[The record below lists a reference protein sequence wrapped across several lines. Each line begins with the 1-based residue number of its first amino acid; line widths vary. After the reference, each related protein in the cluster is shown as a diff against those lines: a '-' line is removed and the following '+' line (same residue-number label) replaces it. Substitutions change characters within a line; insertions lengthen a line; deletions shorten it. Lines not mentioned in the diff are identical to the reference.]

1 MRASLAI
8 QEGAHVQNII
18 LKLVRI
24 IMLTAGAN
32 YGVVM
37 LRDQNLEKRTLYIE
51 VIGEGAKVNLVDHK
65 PLHSQIDVVPGRL
78 CE

>member
-1 MRASLAI
+1 
-8 QEGAHVQNII
+8 
-18 LKLVRI
+18 
-24 IMLTAGAN
+24 MLTAGAN

-37 LRDQNLEKRTLYIE
+37 LRDQNVEKRTLYIE